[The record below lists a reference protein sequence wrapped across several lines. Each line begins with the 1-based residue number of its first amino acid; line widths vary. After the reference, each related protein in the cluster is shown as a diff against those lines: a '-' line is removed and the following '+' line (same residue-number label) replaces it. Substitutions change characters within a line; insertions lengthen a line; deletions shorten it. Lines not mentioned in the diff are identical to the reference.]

1 MRQEI
6 CVVWEWNL
14 EPTAERQT
22 RETQFAKQLVRSSY
36 LSAFPFPERERYRKR
51 PLHFT
56 GFFLWPFFWQISFF
70 QNHLECHVSS
80 LRCQSAEVQRSCNE
94 KSSTFESVTSK
105 CDPDTCHQPLIDSQ
119 DKTSLPSHYS
129 KSGSPTHWSCQ
140 SGNLTTL
147 PLPIIMWACERYIRY
162 NPGL

>member
-1 MRQEI
+1 MLNNSYDRLI
-6 CVVWEWNL
+6 CQYFL
-14 EPTAERQT
+14 FQR
-22 RETQFAKQLVRSSY
+22 
-36 LSAFPFPERERYRKR
+36 ERERDTERGHCILQASSYD
-51 PLHFT
+51 L
-56 GFFLWPFFWQISFF
+56 FFGRYPSFKIIWS
-70 QNHLECHVSS
+70 VSS